1 MDGNSPWLYMSSSLS
16 LTLLS
21 LRLHCIDGWRNRL
34 ITSNLLPD
42 EQEVNGTHQPP
53 HACETSF
60 TDPQTDLFLP
70 LKWTHFLP
78 FLPATW
84 TFMKVEKEQVHLF
97 LSKEA
102 ALIVPEGPV
111 YYQRLVTAVHTCGGV
126 GGSVETNVECRTQHM
141 VNSKLP
147 NWTVTF
153 SQAELILFAGPEAA

>member
-1 MDGNSPWLYMSSSLS
+1 MEILLGSTCLPLS
-16 LTLLS
+16 LWPCYLFVCTVSTGGGIDWLPTICFQMSRKWMGHIS
-21 LRLHCIDGWRNRL
+21 LHVPVKLHSQ
-34 ITSNLLPD
+34 T
-42 EQEVNGTHQPP
+42 
-53 HACETSF
+53 
-60 TDPQTDLFLP
+60 QTDLFLP

-126 GGSVETNVECRTQHM
+126 GGSVETNVLCRTQHM